1 MVRDVSSQNATSL
14 GEMPHHDAEASEILA
29 ERLRQIND
37 RRLMKGHLSTA
48 LARMMR
54 EPVEVIEHEI
64 QYCKVKPWP
73 DVTLALQMTLECAN
87 GNVRRCHVSCTIR
100 PTVSKALEQFED
112 EVSRHSDRSIAVVPE
127 MAMIVRL
134 FPCDLVLTGL
144 SAATDESGMLALFR
158 AHLPHREDGC
168 RPSALRYDVVH
179 YKPQRLCTLRYTVQ
193 LTHPTGD
200 LTGMTDVY
208 GKVYCDDR
216 WKSSLEFQ
224 SAMWRAAC
232 ASETV
237 WRTARPVV
245 CVSKERF
252 ILQEAVDGRPFR
264 RVFDELTQDDASEAE
279 LKQAECHLTAVART
293 VRSMQH
299 APIRLGPRLDFAALW
314 GNQAKN
320 LPYLA
325 YSYPKL
331 GRELGRLRTA
341 LARFEGTLCS
351 QPLGPAHG
359 DFAYANV
366 LLEGGVVGVID
377 FDKGGQAEPAY
388 DPAYFLTH
396 LSSFGIRHPKRLRHV
411 TRLCEVFRQAYL
423 GLAPEVP
430 PHRLALY
437 EALDLVAY
445 VLRNFKKQSHQP
457 NWVPWAHAQIE
468 YAWERLSWATR
479 QGRFVS

>member
-1 MVRDVSSQNATSL
+1 MVRDVSPQSATSL
-14 GEMPHHDAEASEILA
+14 GEIPHHDAEAREVLA
-29 ERLRQIND
+29 ERLRQINE
-37 RRLMKGHLSTA
+37 RQRMKGLLSTA
-48 LARMMR
+48 LAHMMR
-54 EPVEVIEHEI
+54 EPVDVIEHEI

-73 DVTLALQMTLECAN
+73 DINLALRVTMRCAT
-87 GNVRRCHVSCTIR
+87 GGVLRCHVSCTIR
-100 PTVSKALEQFED
+100 PTASNALEQFED
-112 EVSRHSDRSIAVVPE
+112 EVSRRSDRSIAVVPE

-144 SAATDESGMLALFR
+144 RAATNESGMLALFR
-158 AHLPHREDGC
+158 RHLPRREDGC
-168 RPSALRYDVVH
+168 RPSALRYEVVH

-193 LTHPTGD
+193 LTHPTD
-200 LTGMTDVY
+200 TVTGVADVY

-216 WKSSLEFQ
+216 WKSSHEFQ

-232 ASETV
+232 AGDNV

-245 CVSKERF
+245 CVAEERF
-252 ILQEAVDGRPFR
+252 ILQEAVEGRPFR
-264 RVFDELTQDDASEAE
+264 RVFDELTQEDASEAE
-279 LKQAECHLTAVART
+279 LARAERHLTAVAET
-293 VRSMQH
+293 VRSMQR
-299 APIRLGPRLDFAALW
+299 APVRLGPRLDFATLW
-314 GNQAKN
+314 ESQAKN
-320 LPYLA
+320 LPYLNH
-325 YSYPKL
+325 SHPKL
-331 GRELGRLRTA
+331 GRELARLRTA
-341 LARFEGTLCS
+341 LARSEGTLCS
-351 QPLGPAHG
+351 QSLGPAHG

-366 LLEGGVVGVID
+366 VLENGVVGVID

-411 TRLCEVFRQAYL
+411 TRLCEAFRQAYL

-457 NWVPWAHAQIE
+457 NWVPWAHTQIE
-468 YAWERLSWATR
+468 YAWERLTWATR
-479 QGRFVS
+479 QGRCAS